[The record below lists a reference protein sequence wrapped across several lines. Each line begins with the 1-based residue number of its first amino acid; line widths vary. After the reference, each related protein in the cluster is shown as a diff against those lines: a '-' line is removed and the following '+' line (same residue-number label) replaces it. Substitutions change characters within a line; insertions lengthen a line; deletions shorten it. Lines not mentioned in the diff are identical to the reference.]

1 MADKGFSER
10 SAADEAGRCE
20 KYAASERHFKV
31 DRLPATTY
39 RAWFKPLWP
48 AQASQGQ
55 SEGAHIKRGRC
66 PVKTINNK
74 VNLGR

>member
-39 RAWFKPLWP
+39 RA
-48 AQASQGQ
+48 
-55 SEGAHIKRGRC
+55 
-66 PVKTINNK
+66 
-74 VNLGR
+74 